1 MRLITDHLIE
11 SRSVTSRYHGSE
23 IFCSKQRRW
32 LIRVLATYVVVRY
45 SERRFVL
52 QIWFSAFLQTATTLP
67 KATHAG
73 ISNFLARERRRKS
86 LISGKL

>member
-1 MRLITDHLIE
+1 M
-11 SRSVTSRYHGSE
+11 TSRYYGSE

-32 LIRVLATYVVVRY
+32 LIRVQATYVVVRY
-45 SERRFVL
+45 SERGFVL

-73 ISNFLARERRRKS
+73 ISDFQVRERRRKS
-86 LISGKL
+86 LIGGKL